1 MLSAFLSPKIISY
14 SGNKLIIQN
23 HNLRYK
29 LFVAIT
35 ICLFTLDAFFGV
47 SLPASLAISIAD
59 ELFLTTT
66 AMHHSKLNCSRITNQ
81 VDCSLTG
88 ANLFGNEEKVF
99 NYKYGKLLTAT
110 KRNFSIFLGNFVN
123 KIYRNDLL
131 VLITEKDSI
140 YLYTSSDLLDKQIGL
155 LNSFFQNQ
163 DQTEISI
170 QANKLFPLNFFSLTG
185 YTIWRYLFSILFY
198 ILIIPMIISLFVA
211 KVLIFDKDSKD
222 LTVLRHCNKKDL
234 YKIPLYKIK
243 KVRLDIFHYYEFDAF
258 QFRKNRD
265 TFDINVLDNLGFLL
279 HSIQCRDS
287 SLARKIANSICSFLE
302 IDPFQT
308 TIKSPPVKPL
318 LRE

>member
-1 MLSAFLSPKIISY
+1 MLSALLSPKTISY
-14 SGNKLIIQN
+14 SESKLIIQN
-23 HNLRYK
+23 HYLRYK

-99 NYKYGKLLTAT
+99 NYKHGKTLTAT
-110 KRNFSIFLGNFVN
+110 KRDFSIFLGNFVD
-123 KIYRNDLL
+123 KIHRNDLL
-131 VLITEKDSI
+131 VLITDKDSI

-170 QANKLFPLNFFSLTG
+170 QANKLFPLNFLSLTG

-198 ILIIPMIISLFVA
+198 ILIIPMTISLFVA
-211 KVLIFDKDSKD
+211 KVFIFDKDSKN
-222 LTVLRHCNKKDL
+222 LTVLRQCNKKDL
-234 YKIPLYKIK
+234 DKIPLYKI
-243 KVRLDIFHYYEFDAF
+243 RLDIFHYYEFDAF

-308 TIKSPPVKPL
+308 TIKSPHVKPL
-318 LRE
+318 PRE